1 VLRKQLGVSKTSE
14 TQRTPEGTTS
24 LCLREAGRIGMQVC
38 SPARQ
43 SAARIGQKPE
53 VSPGSGRDEPQQ

>member
-1 VLRKQLGVSKTSE
+1 
-14 TQRTPEGTTS
+14 
-24 LCLREAGRIGMQVC
+24 MQMC